1 MSATAATT
9 NDSARSMEIA
19 NTIRTQIRRELFM
32 IGAKHLTAV
41 KNGLKFRVGCRGA
54 KANYITITLD
64 PRDTYTFLAEKVTGG
79 RFMKKTMTHTPVKTK
94 EILKCEGAYVGML
107 SDLIADA
114 TGLTVRL

>member
-1 MSATAATT
+1 MSAATTT

-41 KNGLKFRVGCRGA
+41 KNGLKFRVACRGT

-79 RFMKKTMTHTPVKTK
+79 RFMRKTGTHTPVKTK
-94 EILKCEGAYVGML
+94 EILKCEGAYVEML